1 MRWSTSIRAVALF
14 EAAKGA
20 LVLLAGFGVL
30 SLVHSDIQD
39 MAEDL
44 LDHLHLNPASRY
56 PHIFLDAVTRVNNWG
71 LWKLAALAAG
81 YAAVRLV
88 EAYGLWRQRLWAEW
102 FAALSGAIYV
112 PFEIRGV
119 MHGHGLT
126 AAVALTINVA
136 IVVVMLYALY
146 RTHKLHH
153 KLP

>member
-119 MHGHGLT
+119 MHDHGLT